1 MGRRTTNSGFEFPHN
16 AGAVGGGWVSAARW
30 LPPASASFFLSRN
43 TKNRQRS
50 FTGGSHATGFGR
62 VQSNNKQEVR

>member
-1 MGRRTTNSGFEFPHN
+1 MGRRTTNSGFDFPHN
-16 AGAVGGGWVSAARW
+16 AGAVGGGWVPAVVGC
-30 LPPASASFFLSRN
+30 LPPPLLFLSRN